1 MVTAMAGKRPVAPR
15 KSPNRRKIRRAW
27 KKTTSSRWGNVH
39 TSIWDRLI
47 SYLPGVRQAFARAE
61 EAEQKLAECNERR
74 AALQAENLALQTFQQ
89 EMWQRFDS
97 ALERADVAQQV
108 MINVEYQARHG
119 FAPYPSRPK
128 APDSIEHAMK
138 AMESPFAQARDLA
151 REAEAKAHDEL
162 RAHLRGIPQ

>member
-1 MVTAMAGKRPVAPR
+1 MR
-15 KSPNRRKIRRAW
+15 
-27 KKTTSSRWGNVH
+27 

-47 SYLPGVRQAFARAE
+47 SYLPGVRQAFARVE

-74 AALQAENLALQTFQQ
+74 ATLQAENLALQAFQQ
-89 EMWQRFDS
+89 EMWQRFDA

-119 FAPYPSRPK
+119 FAPYPARPK

-138 AMESPFAQARDLA
+138 AMEAPFVQARDLA
-151 REAEAKAHDEL
+151 RNSAAAEIEKMREYL
-162 RAHLRGIPQ
+162 SGERTQ